1 MANALDSSVKDISGS
16 RLKLA
21 EELLFAPQVY
31 GTKTHYHIEHPSRGK
46 FYRVGYPEYVFL
58 SLMDGTR
65 TVAQA
70 LTVTAHMLGSC
81 ALSHV
86 RGVEV
91 ANWLIENRLAQL
103 SDSDAAWSAPHGEPS
118 GGPGAILKR
127 VNPFWM
133 KLPFGSPDRLLT
145 ILLQSVGWC
154 FSPWATLLGI
164 LVILFGIGS
173 VVSHWPE
180 FMASATSV
188 VTPQN
193 WLWMLLAW
201 IGLKV
206 IHELAHGLACKYH
219 RGEVRETG
227 LIFILFAP
235 MAYVDVTS
243 CWRFPSKWQR
253 IHVAVAGMY
262 SELLIAAV
270 AAIAWT
276 HFDSTVLH
284 HLLFNIIVMASL
296 STLLFNANPLMRF
309 DGYYIL
315 SDLLEIPNLAT
326 EGNRCVKALASRIFF
341 GQRPRPLQDLGL
353 RRWIVRAYG
362 VAAACW
368 RLLICVSLATAASV
382 LLHGAG
388 FLLALGGILAW
399 FGLPLWKLIIQMH
412 QRFHESRPT
421 FMRATV
427 TGAVLAAS
435 VFMVLAWAPWPGA
448 LSVPVVVNY
457 SDDCTVRSA
466 APGFIE
472 QVHVHDGQLVEAGQ
486 LLIELRNEQ
495 LVTDQREL
503 ELICSQEKVR
513 RRVALDQRNGA
524 AAQIAQRNHQA
535 ALERLEET
543 RQRTEGLQIRAPIA
557 GRVVARNLPQ
567 SVGTY
572 VAEGDE
578 ILSVADE
585 SGKELVVS
593 VAQEQIDT
601 IMPRVGDSIRFRIGD
616 RWARVGTLDR
626 LDPRASTNLPH
637 PAMSA
642 SVGGPLAVTQGD
654 AQSEAQM
661 RLAESRFRGTVALTS
676 AVCQDLGGGEQ
687 GYAMFGLRR
696 ESVGEFLWV
705 RLHRWC
711 ESLLRPAGV

>member
-1 MANALDSSVKDISGS
+1 MPNALDSSVRDIGGS

-21 EELLFAPQVY
+21 EELIFAPQVY

-46 FYRVGYPEYVFL
+46 FFRVGYPEYVLL

-70 LTVTAHMLGSC
+70 LTITARMLGSR
-81 ALSHV
+81 ALSHS

-91 ANWLIENRLAQL
+91 ANWLIEHRLAQI
-103 SDSDAAWSAPHGEPS
+103 SDDESAWSGSHDEPS

-127 VNPFWM
+127 ANPFWM
-133 KLPFGSPDRLLT
+133 KWPIGSPDRLLT
-145 ILLQSVGWC
+145 VLLQGVGWC
-154 FSPWATLLGI
+154 FSPWATCLGI
-164 LVILFGIGS
+164 LVILFGVGS
-173 VVSHWPE
+173 VVLHWSE
-180 FMASATSV
+180 FIASASSV
-188 VTPQN
+188 VTAQN
-193 WLWMLLAW
+193 WLWMLAAW

-262 SELLIAAV
+262 AELLIAAV

-276 HFDSTVLH
+276 QIDSTVVH
-284 HLLFNIIVMASL
+284 HILFNVIVMASL

-315 SDLLEIPNLAT
+315 SDLLGIPNLAT
-326 EGNRCVKALASRIFF
+326 EGNRCVRALASRIFF
-341 GQRPRPLQDLGL
+341 GQSSRPLQDLGL
-353 RRWIVRAYG
+353 RRWIIRCYG
-362 VAAACW
+362 LAATCW

-382 LLHGAG
+382 ILHGAG
-388 FLLALGGILAW
+388 LVLALGGMLAW
-399 FGLPLWKLIIQMH
+399 FGLPLWKLVVQMQ

-421 FMRATV
+421 FIRAAV
-427 TGAVLAAS
+427 TGSALAAS
-435 VFMVLAWAPWPGA
+435 AFMVLAWVPWPGA
-448 LSVPVVVNY
+448 ISVPVVVNY
-457 SDDCTVRSA
+457 SDDSTVRSA

-472 QVHVHDGQLVEAGQ
+472 RVHVQDGQSVEAGQ
-486 LLIELRNEQ
+486 LLVELRNEQ
-495 LVTDQREL
+495 LVADQREL

-513 RRVALDQRNGA
+513 RRVALDQRDGA

-543 RQRTEGLQIRAPIA
+543 RRRTEGLHIRAPIA
-557 GRVVARNLPQ
+557 GRVVARNLRQ

-572 VAEGDE
+572 VDEGDE

-585 SGKELVVS
+585 SSKELIVS
-593 VAQEQIDT
+593 VAQEQIDA
-601 IMPRVGDSIRFRIGD
+601 IMPRVGENIRFRLGD
-616 RWARVGTLDR
+616 RWARAGKLDR
-626 LDPRASTNLPH
+626 LDPRASKNLPH

-642 SVGGPLAVTQGD
+642 GVGGPLAVTQGD
-654 AQSEAQM
+654 TESDRNM
-661 RLAESRFRGTVALTS
+661 RLADSRFRGTVTLSS

-687 GYAMFGLRR
+687 GYAMFGLRQ

-711 ESLLRPAGV
+711 ETLLRPAGI